1 MQEQQRPVP
10 PYVPYRTFRTFLEYL
25 REGIPA
31 RIDRSV
37 WGQRFSGSSGNQLMT
52 TLKALSLVHEDGR
65 PAPELEMLVHAE
77 GDERRRLLRSLLE
90 RFYQPVF
97 QLDLTRAT
105 RSQFHEAFRSFGA
118 REGVLT
124 KCEAFF
130 VRAAQ
135 DAGVELSQY
144 VLARRHGS
152 RRLSQPPGRPRNAQQ
167 DRPPQHQ
174 QQPQPKPSPSS
185 SRLAVAEMILSK
197 YPDFDPSWAPEVQAK
212 WMEGMTRLYE
222 GLAAAGGD
230 GDGDGRAAGRMPT
243 GKPAAEK
250 PTGGATDRD

>member
-1 MQEQQRPVP
+1 M
-10 PYVPYRTFRTFLEYL
+10 

-105 RSQFHEAFRSFGA
+105 RGQFHEAFKSFGA

-135 DAGVELSQY
+135 DAGVELSPY

-152 RRLSQPPGRPRNAQQ
+152 RRLSQPPGRPRNAPQE
-167 DRPPQHQ
+167 RPAQHQ
-174 QQPQPKPSPSS
+174 QVQPRGPAPS

-197 YPDFDPSWAPEVQAK
+197 YPDFDPSWAPEVQAR
-212 WMEGMTRLYE
+212 WMEGMTKLYE

-230 GDGDGRAAGRMPT
+230 GDGDGRAAGRT
-243 GKPAAEK
+243 SASKPAAEK
-250 PTGGATDRD
+250 PTSDVADGD